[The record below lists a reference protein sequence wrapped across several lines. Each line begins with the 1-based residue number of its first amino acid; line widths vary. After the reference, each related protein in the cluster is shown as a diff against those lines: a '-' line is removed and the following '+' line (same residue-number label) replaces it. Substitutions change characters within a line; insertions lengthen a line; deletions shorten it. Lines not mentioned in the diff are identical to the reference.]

1 MSSTSYNGPRT
12 PVRAVLNGT
21 ANKPALNIEAASPVQ
36 KERAT
41 MPLES
46 QGRFESDTGSPYSQG
61 IASPPSFAGSED
73 SVPALNLSGSP
84 SPMGR
89 RVSLLSNT
97 SITDSVPATPTG
109 HLIERTRIDRDPDT
123 SPRYHRIHS
132 TPYPKPRLPLQL
144 TPHPQARVMSLPEW
158 TRNRDPFLEAMRNLR
173 SVSSPARLK
182 RPPLSPLSA
191 QESFELSG
199 SSQSTASSIS
209 FPVLT
214 EQTTKNS
221 FKSEQVSCLSV
232 RRDQLYTA
240 PEGFFSS
247 PSPSSFKSMA
257 LSPMITGPERSL
269 PRDRTLPPIRE
280 DDSTC
285 SIGPNSEDEVSFM
298 LRKATIDPS
307 GHCTRSSA
315 TFSSTSRSSS
325 PESVVFL
332 SSIARIPQSFL
343 GGGNNSQLA
352 FETSTI
358 LESADNIQD
367 DRSIQ
372 THMQRPRCE
381 SPRRHINERVEA
393 QSQISANTNDT
404 PVPSSSVIH
413 HDDSA
418 TLDWIFFDPP
428 RPIPAL
434 HGPPSLPYARC
445 PSGAEGVALDDQQEL
460 DGVIWGLSER
470 RHIDES
476 KKAEASDAEQHMAT
490 TLAPSLHQENRSH
503 AKNIQS
509 HTAPIVPKV
518 RPVSTSTHSMRPM
531 ATIMEHEPNPSPNSN
546 EKHVRFADSANEGKI
561 YSQATPARNITRFV
575 VSDVLEANVTA
586 TPPTDLSWILLGQ
599 LEKARTSESR
609 IQPKILQRT
618 APLSRKETLDQLR
631 RFGVPFRPCGLPT
644 PPDTVSPK
652 FISQFPSL
660 DSISALDRTTHC
672 ANVAPLNSAYE
683 LPVPKGVSKGV
694 MQTFGA
700 TSLLSSD
707 LGIPAPIT
715 SSALGPLSNIKS
727 IPLLKLRQRQHG
739 DIDLRRKGEQP
750 LGAAPLSGHDVHI
763 ETPKVDCSSV
773 ATAKT
778 LQPFSIPHQGETSSA
793 TTAILEDAVA
803 NRKKLSPPTNRRQ
816 RKSKRNQPESS
827 VQSGST
833 SKENDQTTR
842 SKNNVDSSKASSRQ
856 SGRKRNQRTRAD
868 KISWDVQKLWANII
882 FTVGTLYAFKPLPSR
897 VAHEHS
903 GHRGLLRRD
912 CHTYDDVNAGVLKEK
927 WQRMSARTVAFHP
940 VFNCDDLS
948 PCSDYLDKHW
958 LQPQEKPASRE
969 DVIRCFQVVTINQ
982 MISFTL
988 HVGLLGLHGLRPN
1001 YRIEERLPGW
1011 GEIVLH
1017 IIACILIR
1025 EILFYYAHRI
1035 LHTKALYSRI
1045 HKQHHKFKAPFAMA
1059 AQYAHPVEHIFAN
1072 IVPIS
1077 IPPQV
1082 IHSHIITFWIFLA
1095 FELLETTFVHSGYD
1109 FLRRV
1114 AESHDLHHEKFVG
1127 NFGTIGFLDWVHGT
1141 QLG

>member
-1 MSSTSYNGPRT
+1 
-12 PVRAVLNGT
+12 
-21 ANKPALNIEAASPVQ
+21 
-36 KERAT
+36 
-41 MPLES
+41 
-46 QGRFESDTGSPYSQG
+46 
-61 IASPPSFAGSED
+61 
-73 SVPALNLSGSP
+73 
-84 SPMGR
+84 
-89 RVSLLSNT
+89 
-97 SITDSVPATPTG
+97 
-109 HLIERTRIDRDPDT
+109 
-123 SPRYHRIHS
+123 
-132 TPYPKPRLPLQL
+132 
-144 TPHPQARVMSLPEW
+144 
-158 TRNRDPFLEAMRNLR
+158 
-173 SVSSPARLK
+173 
-182 RPPLSPLSA
+182 
-191 QESFELSG
+191 
-199 SSQSTASSIS
+199 
-209 FPVLT
+209 
-214 EQTTKNS
+214 
-221 FKSEQVSCLSV
+221 
-232 RRDQLYTA
+232 
-240 PEGFFSS
+240 
-247 PSPSSFKSMA
+247 
-257 LSPMITGPERSL
+257 MITGPERSL

-393 QSQISANTNDT
+393 QGQISANTNDT

-413 HDDSA
+413 HDDS
-418 TLDWIFFDPP
+418 DWIFFDPP

-476 KKAEASDAEQHMAT
+476 KKAEALDAEQHTAT
-490 TLAPSLHQENRSH
+490 ILAPSLHQENGSQ
-503 AKNIQS
+503 AKNIES

-546 EKHVRFADSANEGKI
+546 EKHVRFADSANE
-561 YSQATPARNITRFV
+561 

-599 LEKARTSESR
+599 LEKART
-609 IQPKILQRT
+609 T
-618 APLSRKETLDQLR
+618 PLSRKETLDQLR

-778 LQPFSIPHQGETSSA
+778 LQPFSTLHQGETSSA
-793 TTAILEDAVA
+793 TTAIPEDAVA
-803 NRKKLSPPTNRRQ
+803 NRKKLSPPNNRRQ

-842 SKNNVDSSKASSRQ
+842 PKNNADSSKASSRQ

-868 KISWDVQKLWANII
+868 SLPQK
-882 FTVGTLYAFKPLPSR
+882 
-897 VAHEHS
+897 
-903 GHRGLLRRD
+903 
-912 CHTYDDVNAGVLKEK
+912 
-927 WQRMSARTVAFHP
+927 
-940 VFNCDDLS
+940 
-948 PCSDYLDKHW
+948 
-958 LQPQEKPASRE
+958 ASR
-969 DVIRCFQVVTINQ
+969 T
-982 MISFTL
+982 
-988 HVGLLGLHGLRPN
+988 
-1001 YRIEERLPGW
+1001 
-1011 GEIVLH
+1011 
-1017 IIACILIR
+1017 
-1025 EILFYYAHRI
+1025 
-1035 LHTKALYSRI
+1035 
-1045 HKQHHKFKAPFAMA
+1045 
-1059 AQYAHPVEHIFAN
+1059 
-1072 IVPIS
+1072 
-1077 IPPQV
+1077 
-1082 IHSHIITFWIFLA
+1082 
-1095 FELLETTFVHSGYD
+1095 
-1109 FLRRV
+1109 
-1114 AESHDLHHEKFVG
+1114 
-1127 NFGTIGFLDWVHGT
+1127 
-1141 QLG
+1141 

>member
-1 MSSTSYNGPRT
+1 MSRTSYNGPRT

-21 ANKPALNIEAASPVQ
+21 ANKPALKRCLDDLLYLVSIKGGAPFNLHSVPTTTCTEKPLHLKHSIMHPESENPHLVNSISSIEAASPVQ

-61 IASPPSFAGSED
+61 IASSPSFTGSED

-123 SPRYHRIHS
+123 SHTTAYIRLLIPNATPPPTNTAS
-132 TPYPKPRLPLQL
+132 TS
-144 TPHPQARVMSLPEW
+144 T
-158 TRNRDPFLEAMRNLR
+158 TMRNLR

-214 EQTTKNS
+214 EQIAKNS
-221 FKSEQVSCLSV
+221 FKSEQLSSLSV
-232 RRDQLYTA
+232 RRDQFYTA

-257 LSPMITGPERSL
+257 LSPMTTGPERSL

-298 LRKATIDPS
+298 LRKATIGPS

-325 PESVVFL
+325 PESVNQP
-332 SSIARIPQSFL
+332 IIHR
-343 GGGNNSQLA
+343 
-352 FETSTI
+352 
-358 LESADNIQD
+358 D

-372 THMQRPRCE
+372 THMERPRCE
-381 SPRRHINERVEA
+381 SPRRHTNERVEA
-393 QSQISANTNDT
+393 QGQISANTNDT
-404 PVPSSSVIH
+404 QVPSSSVIH
-413 HDDSA
+413 HDDS
-418 TLDWIFFDPP
+418 DWILFDPP

-518 RPVSTSTHSMRPM
+518 PPMGTSTHSMRPM

-546 EKHVRFADSANEGKI
+546 EKHVRFADSANE
-561 YSQATPARNITRFV
+561 

-599 LEKARTSESR
+599 LEKARTSE
-609 IQPKILQRT
+609 
-618 APLSRKETLDQLR
+618 A
-631 RFGVPFRPCGLPT
+631 
-644 PPDTVSPK
+644 
-652 FISQFPSL
+652 
-660 DSISALDRTTHC
+660 
-672 ANVAPLNSAYE
+672 
-683 LPVPKGVSKGV
+683 
-694 MQTFGA
+694 
-700 TSLLSSD
+700 SLLF
-707 LGIPAPIT
+707 
-715 SSALGPLSNIKS
+715 SA
-727 IPLLKLRQRQHG
+727 
-739 DIDLRRKGEQP
+739 
-750 LGAAPLSGHDVHI
+750 
-763 ETPKVDCSSV
+763 
-773 ATAKT
+773 
-778 LQPFSIPHQGETSSA
+778 
-793 TTAILEDAVA
+793 
-803 NRKKLSPPTNRRQ
+803 
-816 RKSKRNQPESS
+816 
-827 VQSGST
+827 ST
-833 SKENDQTTR
+833 
-842 SKNNVDSSKASSRQ
+842 
-856 SGRKRNQRTRAD
+856 
-868 KISWDVQKLWANII
+868 
-882 FTVGTLYAFKPLPSR
+882 
-897 VAHEHS
+897 
-903 GHRGLLRRD
+903 
-912 CHTYDDVNAGVLKEK
+912 
-927 WQRMSARTVAFHP
+927 
-940 VFNCDDLS
+940 
-948 PCSDYLDKHW
+948 
-958 LQPQEKPASRE
+958 
-969 DVIRCFQVVTINQ
+969 
-982 MISFTL
+982 
-988 HVGLLGLHGLRPN
+988 
-1001 YRIEERLPGW
+1001 
-1011 GEIVLH
+1011 
-1017 IIACILIR
+1017 
-1025 EILFYYAHRI
+1025 
-1035 LHTKALYSRI
+1035 
-1045 HKQHHKFKAPFAMA
+1045 
-1059 AQYAHPVEHIFAN
+1059 
-1072 IVPIS
+1072 
-1077 IPPQV
+1077 
-1082 IHSHIITFWIFLA
+1082 
-1095 FELLETTFVHSGYD
+1095 
-1109 FLRRV
+1109 
-1114 AESHDLHHEKFVG
+1114 
-1127 NFGTIGFLDWVHGT
+1127 
-1141 QLG
+1141 

>member
-1 MSSTSYNGPRT
+1 MSRTSYNGPRT

-21 ANKPALNIEAASPVQ
+21 ANKPALKRCLDDLLYLVSIKGGAPFNLHSVPTTTCAEKPLHLKHSIMHPESENPHLVNSISSIEAASPVQ

-61 IASPPSFAGSED
+61 IASSPSFTGSED

-132 TPYPKPRLPLQL
+132 TPYPKLRLPLQL
-144 TPHPQARVMSLPEW
+144 TPHPQARVVSLPEW
-158 TRNRDPFLEAMRNLR
+158 KRNRDPFLEAMRNLR

-191 QESFELSG
+191 QESFELSS

-214 EQTTKNS
+214 EQTAKNS
-221 FKSEQVSCLSV
+221 FKSEQLSSLSV
-232 RRDQLYTA
+232 RRDQFYTA

-257 LSPMITGPERSL
+257 LSPMTTGPERSL

-298 LRKATIDPS
+298 LRKATIGPS

-358 LESADNIQD
+358 LESADNTQD

-372 THMQRPRCE
+372 THMERPRCE
-381 SPRRHINERVEA
+381 SPRRHTNERVEA
-393 QSQISANTNDT
+393 QGQISANTNDT
-404 PVPSSSVIH
+404 QVPSSSVIH
-413 HDDSA
+413 HDDS
-418 TLDWIFFDPP
+418 DWILFDPP

-476 KKAEASDAEQHMAT
+476 KKAEASDAEQHTAT

-518 RPVSTSTHSMRPM
+518 PPMGTSTHSMRPM

-575 VSDVLEANVTA
+575 VSD
-586 TPPTDLSWILLGQ
+586 
-599 LEKARTSESR
+599 SR

-683 LPVPKGVSKGV
+683 LPVPKGVPKVV

-700 TSLLSSD
+700 TPLFSSD

-715 SSALGPLSNIKS
+715 SSALGSLSNIKS

-816 RKSKRNQPESS
+816 RKSKRTQPESS

-842 SKNNVDSSKASSRQ
+842 SKNNADSSKASSRQ

-868 KISWDVQKLWANII
+868 SLPQKS
-882 FTVGTLYAFKPLPSR
+882 SR
-897 VAHEHS
+897 
-903 GHRGLLRRD
+903 
-912 CHTYDDVNAGVLKEK
+912 T
-927 WQRMSARTVAFHP
+927 
-940 VFNCDDLS
+940 
-948 PCSDYLDKHW
+948 
-958 LQPQEKPASRE
+958 
-969 DVIRCFQVVTINQ
+969 
-982 MISFTL
+982 
-988 HVGLLGLHGLRPN
+988 
-1001 YRIEERLPGW
+1001 
-1011 GEIVLH
+1011 
-1017 IIACILIR
+1017 
-1025 EILFYYAHRI
+1025 
-1035 LHTKALYSRI
+1035 
-1045 HKQHHKFKAPFAMA
+1045 
-1059 AQYAHPVEHIFAN
+1059 
-1072 IVPIS
+1072 
-1077 IPPQV
+1077 
-1082 IHSHIITFWIFLA
+1082 
-1095 FELLETTFVHSGYD
+1095 
-1109 FLRRV
+1109 
-1114 AESHDLHHEKFVG
+1114 
-1127 NFGTIGFLDWVHGT
+1127 
-1141 QLG
+1141 